1 MESTVAA
8 RPERLGAAAEMRDN
22 LTIRFPSPGQKRRAL
37 PALLGLLPRAWRRT
51 VVIHGRR
58 YWQPG

>member
-1 MESTVAA
+1 MESTVTA
-8 RPERLGAAAEMRDN
+8 RPERLGGAAEVRESSA
-22 LTIRFPSPGQKRRAL
+22 IRFPAAGERRRAW

>member
-1 MESTVAA
+1 MDRLLEIGRSLADTETTAYLLQQDFVLLGLAA
-8 RPERLGAAAEMRDN
+8 
-22 LTIRFPSPGQKRRAL
+22 I
-37 PALLGLLPRAWRRT
+37 ALLGLLPRGWRRT

>member
-1 MESTVAA
+1 MEPTVAA
-8 RPERLGAAAEMRDN
+8 RPERLGGAAEMRDCPA
-22 LTIRFPSPGQKRRAL
+22 IRFPPPGQKRRAW
-37 PALLGLLPRAWRRT
+37 PALLGLLPRGWRRT

>member
-8 RPERLGAAAEMRDN
+8 RPERLGAAAEMRDYPA
-22 LTIRFPSPGQKRRAL
+22 IRFPAPGHKRRAW
-37 PALLGLLPRAWRRT
+37 PALLGLLPPAWRRT